1 MARPSKAGAAMARK
15 TGMLAGRTN
24 VIGALLG
31 TTILTGWLCDFN
43 SDSDVFHAWTTKDL
57 IPKLPP
63 GSVVIMDN
71 ATFHQRTDIQK
82 AITDAGH
89 THEYLPPY
97 SPERNPIEQ
106 KWAHAKAIRH

>member
-1 MARPSKAGAAMARK
+1 
-15 TGMLAGRTN
+15 
-24 VIGALLG
+24 
-31 TTILTGWLCDFN
+31 
-43 SDSDVFHAWTTKDL
+43 
-57 IPKLPP
+57 
-63 GSVVIMDN
+63 MDN

-106 KWAHAKAIRH
+106 KWAHAKAIRRSNGQRVNAIFRTGNWNQN